1 MDFDSNGA
9 ALSIVSA
16 WKDLYDKGYAPNV
29 GVGGD
34 AGLTDFS
41 AGKAAITLGS
51 TASLKQIL
59 NDVNGSFEVGTA
71 YFPGIKD
78 TDQGGVSIG
87 GASLWAI
94 QNQDDVK
101 AQATWK
107 FVEYLVSA
115 ESQAYWATQTGYFP
129 VANDAYN
136 EDVFK
141 QNIEQYPQFQTAIDQ
156 LNDTK
161 GEYAGAL
168 LSVFPEARQTVQ
180 TEIENTLNDKE
191 TPEEAVQKMADTIN
205 ASIEDYNLLN
215 E

>member
-1 MDFDSNGA
+1 MY
-9 ALSIVSA
+9 
-16 WKDLYDKGYAPNV
+16 KRQLYDKGYAPNV

-87 GASLWAI
+87 GASLWA
-94 QNQDDVK
+94 
-101 AQATWK
+101 
-107 FVEYLVSA
+107 
-115 ESQAYWATQTGYFP
+115 TQTGYFP
-129 VANDAYN
+129 VTNDAYN

-180 TEIENTLNDKE
+180 TEIENTLNDKK